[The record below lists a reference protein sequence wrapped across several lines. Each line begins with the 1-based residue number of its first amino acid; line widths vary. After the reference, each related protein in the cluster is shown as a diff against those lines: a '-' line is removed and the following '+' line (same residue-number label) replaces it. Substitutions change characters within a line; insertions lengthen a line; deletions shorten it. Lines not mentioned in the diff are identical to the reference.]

1 MHPRR
6 LSSLALALLLLA
18 SPARIR
24 PALAQVA
31 PDTMPPVGQRSADL
45 VRACQ
50 SQGRHYTHAVE
61 KQWDTELFG
70 QIDFV
75 ECTSYLAGI
84 ADMNAAAKRVFGR
97 GVFCFPRT
105 GVSAEQQVRAFL
117 AWAERYP
124 HLLDESRRSGTVS
137 AFVEQWPCG

>member
-6 LSSLALALLLLA
+6 LSSLALALVLLA
-18 SPARIR
+18 SPAR
-24 PALAQVA
+24 AQVA
-31 PDTMPPVGQRSADL
+31 PDTMPPAGQRSADL

-50 SQGRHYTHAVE
+50 SQGRNFTHAVA

-84 ADMNAAAKRVFGR
+84 ADMNAVTKKVYGR
-97 GVFCFPRT
+97 GVFCFPRA

-124 HLLDESRRSGTVS
+124 HLLDESRRSGAVS
-137 AFVEQWPCG
+137 AFVEAFPCG

>member
-1 MHPRR
+1 MHFRR
-6 LSSLALALLLLA
+6 LMIFALAVVFLA
-18 SPARIR
+18 GPAI
-24 PALAQVA
+24 AQVA
-31 PDTMPPVGQRSADL
+31 PDTMPPPGQQAADL

-50 SQGRHYTHAVE
+50 SQGRHYADAVE

-84 ADMNAAAKRVFGR
+84 ADMNAVAKRVYGR
-97 GVFCFPRT
+97 GVFCFPRA
-105 GVSAEQQVRAFL
+105 GVSSEQQVRAFL

-124 HLLDESRRSGTVS
+124 HLLDESRRSSAVS
-137 AFVEQWPCG
+137 AFVEAFPCG

>member
-1 MHPRR
+1 MHFRR
-6 LSSLALALLLLA
+6 LMIFALAVVFLA
-18 SPARIR
+18 G

-61 KQWDTELFG
+61 KQWDTDLFG

-84 ADMNAAAKRVFGR
+84 ADMNAVAKRVYGR

-105 GVSAEQQVRAFL
+105 GVSADQQVRAFL
-117 AWAERYP
+117 AWAKRYP
-124 HLLDESRRSGTVS
+124 HLLDESRRSSAVS
-137 AFVEQWPCG
+137 AFVEAFPCG

>member
-1 MHPRR
+1 MSLLRNV
-6 LSSLALALLLLA
+6 LLALCFGLIAV
-18 SPARIR
+18 
-24 PALAQVA
+24 PALAQDA
-31 PDTMPPVGQRSADL
+31 PAPPGQQAADL

-50 SQGRHYTHAVE
+50 GQGRHYAESVE

-70 QIDFV
+70 RIDVV

-84 ADMNAAAKRVFGR
+84 ADMNAVAKRVYGR

-117 AWAERYP
+117 RWAKAYP
-124 HLLDESRRSGTVS
+124 HLLDESRRSAAVS
-137 AFVEQWPCG
+137 AFVEAWPCG

>member
-1 MHPRR
+1 MNLFRHIF
-6 LSSLALALLLLA
+6 LALFVGLLTG
-18 SPARIR
+18 PAFAQDA
-24 PALAQVA
+24 PA
-31 PDTMPPVGQRSADL
+31 PPGQQAADL

-50 SQGRHYTHAVE
+50 SQGRHYVDAVE
-61 KQWDTELFG
+61 KQWDTKLFG

-84 ADMNAAAKRVFGR
+84 ADMNAVAKRVYGR
-97 GVFCFPRT
+97 GVFCFPKT

-117 AWAERYP
+117 TWAKRYP

>member
-1 MHPRR
+1 MHFRR
-6 LSSLALALLLLA
+6 LMIFALAVLFLA
-18 SPARIR
+18 SPA
-24 PALAQVA
+24 LAQDA
-31 PDTMPPVGQRSADL
+31 PAPPGQQAADL
-45 VRACQ
+45 VQACQ
-50 SQGRHYTHAVE
+50 SQGRHYADAVE

-84 ADMNAAAKRVFGR
+84 ADMNAVAKRVYGR

-117 AWAERYP
+117 TWAKRYP
-124 HLLDESRRSGTVS
+124 HLLDESRRSGAVS
-137 AFVEQWPCG
+137 AFVEAFPCG

>member
-1 MHPRR
+1 MHPRL
-6 LSSLALALLLLA
+6 LSSLALALMLLA
-18 SPARIR
+18 SPAR
-24 PALAQVA
+24 AQVA
-31 PDTMPPVGQRSADL
+31 PDTMPPPGQRSADL

-50 SQGRHYTHAVE
+50 SQGRHFTHAVA

-105 GVSAEQQVRAFL
+105 RVSAEQQVRAFL

>member
-1 MHPRR
+1 MHPRL
-6 LSSLALALLLLA
+6 LSSLALALVLLA
-18 SPARIR
+18 SPALMS
-24 PALAQVA
+24 PARAQVA
-31 PDTMPPVGQRSADL
+31 PDTMPPAGQRAVDL

-50 SQGRHYTHAVE
+50 SQGRHFTLAVE
-61 KQWDTELFG
+61 KQWDTDLFG

-84 ADMNAAAKRVFGR
+84 ADMNAVAQRIYGR
-97 GVFCFPRT
+97 GVFCFPRA
-105 GVSAEQQVRAFL
+105 GVSADQQVRAFL

-137 AFVEQWPCG
+137 AFVEAFPCG